1 MPTYDYIC
9 KECGYEFEEFHS
21 ISDDPVK
28 ICPKCGHPSVER
40 KITGG
45 TGLIF
50 KGSGFY
56 ITDYSDGNA
65 ANANS
70 SNSSDSSTSDSK
82 KTETADT
89 KSTAASSSQT
99 AKEK

>member
-9 KECGYEFEEFHS
+9 KKCGHEFEEFHS

-28 ICPKCGHPSVER
+28 ICPECGHASVER

-65 ANANS
+65 GNANS
-70 SNSSDSSTSDSK
+70 SNSSDSSSTSK
-82 KTETADT
+82 ATETADT
-89 KSTAASSSQT
+89 KSTASSSSQT
-99 AKEK
+99 ATEK